1 MTEFDLIRT
10 LSSRFPATDGIVGIG
25 DDCAVIPGDE
35 EDLLVTTD
43 LLAEGVHFLFDRI
56 SPYDLGWKSAAV
68 NISDIAAM
76 GGTPRHAFLSIALPP
91 SVIPGSDRESPSSWL
106 DSFSDG
112 FADSCHRFGVT
123 LLGGD
128 TSASKGGIFINV
140 TLIGSCPRGTALLRS
155 GARPGDLICVTGTL
169 GDSAA
174 GLRLLQE
181 CDGPGDSSAPLRSGR
196 NDREMPDR
204 VGHDEWSGHEETVG
218 TAAPGGH
225 DEMPEQVGH
234 DEAYLLQRHFRPEPR
249 VAEGQALRQCP
260 GVHAMMDVS
269 DGVAA
274 DLPHIL
280 EASGG
285 LGATVDVATL
295 PLSPQLR
302 RLCAS
307 RGWDPV
313 DLALCGGEDYELLFT
328 LAPNALP
335 PVACTVIGTV
345 EAAPGL
351 TWQGG
356 RSDYSG
362 FRHF

>member
-1 MTEFDLIRT
+1 
-10 LSSRFPATDGIVGIG
+10 
-25 DDCAVIPGDE
+25 
-35 EDLLVTTD
+35 
-43 LLAEGVHFLFDRI
+43 
-56 SPYDLGWKSAAV
+56 
-68 NISDIAAM
+68 
-76 GGTPRHAFLSIALPP
+76 
-91 SVIPGSDRESPSSWL
+91 
-106 DSFSDG
+106 
-112 FADSCHRFGVT
+112 
-123 LLGGD
+123 
-128 TSASKGGIFINV
+128 
-140 TLIGSCPRGTALLRS
+140 
-155 GARPGDLICVTGTL
+155 
-169 GDSAA
+169 
-174 GLRLLQE
+174 
-181 CDGPGDSSAPLRSGR
+181 
-196 NDREMPDR
+196 
-204 VGHDEWSGHEETVG
+204 
-218 TAAPGGH
+218 
-225 DEMPEQVGH
+225 
-234 DEAYLLQRHFRPEPR
+234 
-249 VAEGQALRQCP
+249 
-260 GVHAMMDVS
+260 MMDVS